1 MTRCEK
7 VSFEVEPSFAC
18 LSPSW
23 KLFGM
28 PMEPHVDVHPDW
40 PRDFG
45 ACFLHLMSMLQ
56 MLMLRCSA
64 VCIESGCMVE
74 WVCTHPWPPNIGRG
88 RLGLSKFVF
97 SLTSISTWTHEMST
111 HGHVSFSVR
120 CQLEVKT
127 VCLVH
132 ETCDVTSLPLL
143 QSPIPMAGLCLP
155 T

>member
-111 HGHVSFSVR
+111 HGHVSFFCAMSVGS
-120 CQLEVKT
+120 QN
-127 VCLVH
+127 
-132 ETCDVTSLPLL
+132 
-143 QSPIPMAGLCLP
+143 CLP
-155 T
+155 CS